1 MRERLLSAAGPG
13 VKVRFAGVD
22 ELPGSLPG
30 NSQMISRLRVN
41 KRPQGQASPTRF
53 KRLCMAFKQLA
64 RKTAMGWTRMAE
76 KQF

>member
-30 NSQMISRLRVN
+30 NSQMISRLKVN

-53 KRLCMAFKQLA
+53 KRLCMALKQLA
-64 RKTAMGWTRMAE
+64 RKTAMGWTRITQ
-76 KQF
+76 KHV